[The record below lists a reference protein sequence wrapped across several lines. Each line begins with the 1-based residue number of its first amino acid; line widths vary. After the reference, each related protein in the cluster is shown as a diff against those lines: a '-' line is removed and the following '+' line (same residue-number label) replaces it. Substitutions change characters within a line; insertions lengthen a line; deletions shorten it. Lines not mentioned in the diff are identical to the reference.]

1 MDPLLVSGDYNPEV
15 EDELLKSTGPLT
27 QEETLVLV
35 TVSVPKD
42 LSKMSVNLQAPII
55 INTENR
61 KAAQVIVNTDI
72 YPIKFYIY
80 DILQRIKK
88 EGE

>member
-1 MDPLLVSGDYNPEV
+1 
-15 EDELLKSTGPLT
+15 
-27 QEETLVLV
+27 
-35 TVSVPKD
+35 
-42 LSKMSVNLQAPII
+42 MSVNLQAPII

>member
-1 MDPLLVSGDYNPEV
+1 M
-15 EDELLKSTGPLT
+15 
-27 QEETLVLV
+27 V